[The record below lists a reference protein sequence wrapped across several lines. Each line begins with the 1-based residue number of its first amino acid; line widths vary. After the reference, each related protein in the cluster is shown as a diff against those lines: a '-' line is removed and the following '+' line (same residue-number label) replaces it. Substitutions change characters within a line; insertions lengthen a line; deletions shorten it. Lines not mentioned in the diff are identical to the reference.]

1 MPLESGIWKR
11 LGRISSQE
19 NLSTLYS
26 FSNKQPRNYSKVSWS
41 SWVITL
47 KKPITY
53 QDRKE
58 GRSSNV
64 LGHNPE
70 KTHNLPYLLTR
81 IGTYGIDLEWFRET
95 AEFLSYEYLAERYP
109 GDFDPPP
116 TDAEAANAADWV
128 TKLFDQINP

>member
-1 MPLESGIWKR
+1 MRGNPQNSADWYAFGKRDLEKARKDLIAGES
-11 LGRISSQE
+11 
-19 NLSTLYS
+19 LYAVLLLQQAAE
-26 FSNKQPRNYSKVSWS
+26 KL
-41 SWVITL
+41 L
-47 KKPITY
+47 KG
-53 QDRKE
+53 QLVE
-58 GRSSNV
+58 

-81 IGTYGIDLEWFRET
+81 IRTYGIDLEWFRET

-128 TKLFDQINP
+128 TKLFDQINPH

>member
-1 MPLESGIWKR
+1 MRGNPENPADWYAFGKRDLEKARKDLIAGES
-11 LGRISSQE
+11 
-19 NLSTLYS
+19 LYAVLLLQQAAE
-26 FSNKQPRNYSKVSWS
+26 KL
-41 SWVITL
+41 L
-47 KKPITY
+47 KG
-53 QDRKE
+53 QLVE
-58 GRSSNV
+58 

-81 IGTYGIDLEWFRET
+81 IGPNGLDLEWFRET

-128 TKLFDQINP
+128 TKLFDQINPW

>member
-1 MPLESGIWKR
+1 MRGNPENPADWYAFGRRDLEKARKDLLAGES
-11 LGRISSQE
+11 
-19 NLSTLYS
+19 LYAVLLLQQAAE
-26 FSNKQPRNYSKVSWS
+26 KL
-41 SWVITL
+41 L
-47 KKPITY
+47 KGKMV
-53 QDRKE
+53 E
-58 GRSSNV
+58 VGE
-64 LGHNPE
+64 NPE

-81 IGTYGIDLEWFRET
+81 IGTHGIDLEWFRET

>member
-1 MPLESGIWKR
+1 MRGNPENPADWYAFGRRDLEKAHKDLLAGES
-11 LGRISSQE
+11 
-19 NLSTLYS
+19 LYAVLLLQQAAE
-26 FSNKQPRNYSKVSWS
+26 KL
-41 SWVITL
+41 L
-47 KKPITY
+47 KGKMV
-53 QDRKE
+53 E
-58 GRSSNV
+58 VGE
-64 LGHNPE
+64 NPE

-81 IGTYGIDLEWFRET
+81 LAGSGMDLEWFRET

>member
-1 MPLESGIWKR
+1 MRGNPENPADWYAFGKRDLEKARKDLIAGES
-11 LGRISSQE
+11 
-19 NLSTLYS
+19 LYAILLLQQAAE
-26 FSNKQPRNYSKVSWS
+26 KL
-41 SWVITL
+41 L
-47 KKPITY
+47 KGKIV
-53 QDRKE
+53 E
-58 GRSSNV
+58 VGE
-64 LGHNPE
+64 NPE

-128 TKLFDQINP
+128 TKLFDQINPH

>member
-1 MPLESGIWKR
+1 MRGNPENPADWYAFGRRDLEKARKDLLAGES
-11 LGRISSQE
+11 
-19 NLSTLYS
+19 LYAVLLLQQAAE
-26 FSNKQPRNYSKVSWS
+26 KL
-41 SWVITL
+41 L
-47 KKPITY
+47 KGKMV
-53 QDRKE
+53 E
-58 GRSSNV
+58 VGE
-64 LGHNPE
+64 NPE

-81 IGTYGIDLEWFRET
+81 LAGSGLDLEWFRET